1 MTRPIGLVLVLVLAL
16 LALAGCRSAPVR
28 NVDQALL
35 MAPLD
40 VTLEEVTTGIVR
52 VGALRDWRMTEIAP
66 GHLVAEI
73 EVRGRHRAAA
83 DIFFDTRVF
92 SIQYRYSENLNFDA
106 RRGLI
111 HPNYNQWVM
120 SLRSGIQREMRA
132 IGRGGSPARAG
143 NDSGMVQQPG
153 VRVRRKKPDWIW
165 TARISN
171 KGGKT

>member
-1 MTRPIGLVLVLVLAL
+1 MTRPIGLVLVMAL
-16 LALAGCRSAPVR
+16 LALASCRSAPVR

-52 VGALRDWRMTEIAP
+52 AGALRDWRMTEIAP

-83 DIFFDTRVF
+83 DVFFDTRVF

-111 HPNYNQWVM
+111 HPNYNEWVM
-120 SLRSGIQREMRA
+120 NLRSDIQREMRA
-132 IGRGGSPARAG
+132 IGRGGSPARSG
-143 NDSGMVQQPG
+143 GGPGMVRQPAAG
-153 VRVRRKKPDWIW
+153 LRPKEPD
-165 TARISN
+165 RI
-171 KGGKT
+171 